1 MFTFQDEPVARIC
14 FHDKNQFHRCW
25 NADRTRHAAR
35 GREGE
40 EGEKEE
46 EWREGRK
53 EEGRGGGGEE
63 VKKDGGC

>member
-1 MFTFQDEPVARIC
+1 MFTFQDEAVARIC

-40 EGEKEE
+40 RG
-46 EWREGRK
+46 
-53 EEGRGGGGEE
+53 EGRGTEGGEKGE
-63 VKKDGGC
+63 GRGVAVKKDGGC